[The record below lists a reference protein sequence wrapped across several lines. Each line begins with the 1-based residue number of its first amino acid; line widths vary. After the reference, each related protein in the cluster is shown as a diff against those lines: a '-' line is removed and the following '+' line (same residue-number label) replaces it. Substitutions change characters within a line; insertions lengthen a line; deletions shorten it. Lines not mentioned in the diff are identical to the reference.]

1 MPVTLFMDLNDYI
14 TIATHRKR
22 WLKGGF
28 DFIIAAYL
36 VILWQLAIE
45 GVPMLKKIFLPTIL
59 AILAYGFWISPDF
72 KEIAAGVAI
81 FLFGMLFLE
90 EGFKAFTGGMLEKLL
105 QKTTDKT
112 WKSLCFGIVSTTIMQ
127 SSSLVSVIT
136 ISFISAGLVT
146 LVAGIGIIFGANIG
160 TTTGAWLV
168 AAFGLKVKI
177 SAYAMP
183 MLVFGI
189 VLAFQKSKYVKGI
202 GSVLAG
208 LGFLFLGIHYMKEGF
223 EAFKGS
229 FDLASLA
236 VPGYA
241 GLFLFAGIGAAATVV
256 MQSSHA
262 TLVLILTALAAGQIT
277 YENSLALA
285 IGANVG
291 TTITAIIGSLS
302 ANIQGKRLAGAH
314 LIFNVVTG
322 VIAIVF
328 IGQFVWAVDV
338 ISSRVGI
345 AVDNYTM
352 KLAVFHTLF
361 NITGVLVMVPLITR
375 LADGLVQYLPEKST
389 DSVEPKFLSDATI
402 EFPDTVLHA
411 TKKEVWHLFDCAFE
425 LMAHGM
431 NLRRTQILESPDL
444 EATIDADREIIE
456 FDMDDLY
463 ESKVKVLYSAII
475 EFISRAQ
482 ANIPSVFSEELYRLR
497 NAASEIV
504 ECVKHIKHLRKNTTK
519 YMVSDNEHIRN
530 EYNALRFRVANIL
543 REIYRHRDEGENSLA
558 ILELDELKA
567 EEAAAHQVLNESI
580 TELLNNNQI
589 TPLMATSLMN
599 DFYYSDETANNLV
612 DIGQAL
618 LASHTD
624 LVAEAAQEVVLDE
637 DEIERIAAS

>member
-1 MPVTLFMDLNDYI
+1 
-14 TIATHRKR
+14 
-22 WLKGGF
+22 
-28 DFIIAAYL
+28 
-36 VILWQLAIE
+36 
-45 GVPMLKKIFLPTIL
+45 MLKKILLPSIL
-59 AILAYGFWISPDF
+59 IILSYGFWVSPDF
-72 KEIAAGVAI
+72 KEIAAGVSI

-112 WKSLCFGIVSTTIMQ
+112 WKSLLFGVFSTTIMQ

-189 VLAFQKSKYVKGI
+189 ILAFQKSRYLKGI

-223 EAFKGS
+223 ESFKDS

-236 VPGYA
+236 VAGYP

-277 YENSLALA
+277 YENGLALA

-314 LIFNVVTG
+314 LIFNFVTG

-328 IGQFVWAVDV
+328 ISQFVWAVEV
-338 ISSRVGI
+338 VSSKVGI
-345 AVDNYTM
+345 AADNYTM

-361 NITGVLVMVPLITR
+361 NVTGVLVMVPLIHR
-375 LADGLVQYLPEKST
+375 LAVSLVRYLPEKELDVAQPMYLT
-389 DSVEPKFLSDATI
+389 DAVL
-402 EFPDTVLHA
+402 EFPETVLSSL
-411 TKKEVWHLFDCAFE
+411 KKEVWHLFDSAFE
-425 LMAHGM
+425 IMAHGM
-431 NLRRTQILESPDL
+431 NLHRSEILESPDL
-444 EATIDADREIIE
+444 EKTIHDDQEIHE
-456 FDMDDLY
+456 FDLDQLY

-475 EFISRAQ
+475 DFISRSQ
-482 ANIPSVFSEELYRLR
+482 LNMPSVFSEEMFRLR

-504 ECVKHIKHLRKNTTK
+504 KCVKHIKHLRKNATR
-519 YMVSDNEHIRN
+519 YMLSDNEHIRS
-530 EYNALRFRVANIL
+530 EYNRLRYQVAMIL
-543 REIYRHRDEGENSLA
+543 REIYRLRGEDDYDHALA
-558 ILELDELKA
+558 VLELDELKA
-567 EEAAAHQVLNESI
+567 EILVTHGE
-580 TELLNNNQI
+580 LNNRISEVLKDNQI
-589 TPLMATSLMN
+589 TPEMATSLLN
-599 DFYYSDETANNLV
+599 DFNYVDETSNDLLDTA
-612 DIGQAL
+612 QAL
-618 LASHTD
+618 LSSHAD
-624 LVAEAAQEVVLDE
+624 LVAEAAREVVLDE
-637 DEIERIAAS
+637 DEIEKASAA

>member
-1 MPVTLFMDLNDYI
+1 
-14 TIATHRKR
+14 
-22 WLKGGF
+22 
-28 DFIIAAYL
+28 
-36 VILWQLAIE
+36 
-45 GVPMLKKIFLPTIL
+45 MLKKIFLPSIL
-59 AILAYGFWISPDF
+59 IILSYGFWVSPDF
-72 KEIAAGVAI
+72 KEIAAGVSI

-90 EGFKAFTGGMLEKLL
+90 EGFKAFTGGVLEKLL

-112 WKSLCFGIVSTTIMQ
+112 WKSLLFGICSTTIMQ

-189 VLAFQKSKYVKGI
+189 ILAFQKSKYLKGI

-223 EAFKGS
+223 ESFKDS

-236 VPGYA
+236 VAGYP

-277 YENSLALA
+277 YENGLALA

-322 VIAIVF
+322 VIAIAF
-328 IGQFVWAVDV
+328 IHQFVWAVEV
-338 ISSRVGI
+338 VSNKVGI
-345 AVDNYTM
+345 AADNYTM

-361 NITGVLVMVPLITR
+361 NVTGVLVMVPLIHR
-375 LADGLVQYLPEKST
+375 LAVSLVRYLPEKEPGVAEPMYLT
-389 DSVEPKFLSDATI
+389 DAVL
-402 EFPDTVLHA
+402 EFPETVLSSL
-411 TKKEVWHLFDCAFE
+411 KKEVWHLFDSAFE
-425 LMAHGM
+425 IMAHCM
-431 NLRRTQILESPDL
+431 NLHRTEILESADL
-444 EATIDADREIIE
+444 KKTIDDDREIHE
-456 FDMDDLY
+456 FDLDELY

-475 EFISRAQ
+475 EFISRSQ
-482 ANIPSVFSEELYRLR
+482 SNMPSVFSEEMFRLR

-504 ECVKHIKHLRKNTTK
+504 KCVKHIKHLRKNATR
-519 YMVSDNEHIRN
+519 YMLSDNEHIRS
-530 EYNALRFRVANIL
+530 EYNRLRYQVAMIL
-543 REIYRHRDEGENSLA
+543 REIYRLRGEDDYDHALA
-558 ILELDELKA
+558 VLELDELKA
-567 EEAAAHQVLNESI
+567 EILVTHGELNDRISEVLRD
-580 TELLNNNQI
+580 NQI
-589 TPLMATSLMN
+589 TPEMATSLLN
-599 DFYYSDETANNLV
+599 DFNYVDETSNHLLDTA
-612 DIGQAL
+612 QAL
-618 LASHTD
+618 LSSHAD
-624 LVAEAAQEVVLDE
+624 LVAEAAREVVLDE
-637 DEIERIAAS
+637 DEIEKASVA

>member
-1 MPVTLFMDLNDYI
+1 
-14 TIATHRKR
+14 
-22 WLKGGF
+22 
-28 DFIIAAYL
+28 
-36 VILWQLAIE
+36 
-45 GVPMLKKIFLPTIL
+45 MLKKILLPSIL
-59 AILAYGFWISPDF
+59 LILAYGFWVSPDF
-72 KEIAAGVAI
+72 KEIAAGVSI

-90 EGFKAFTGGMLEKLL
+90 EGFKAFTGGLLEKLL
-105 QKTTDKT
+105 AKTTDKT
-112 WKSLCFGIVSTTIMQ
+112 WKSLSFGVVSTTIMQ

-136 ISFISAGLVT
+136 ISFISAGLIP

-189 VLAFQKSKYVKGI
+189 VLSFQGSKYLKGF

-208 LGFLFLGIHYMKEGF
+208 LGFLFLGIHHMKEGF

-236 VPGYA
+236 VDGYL

-277 YENSLALA
+277 YDNALALA

-314 LIFNVVTG
+314 LIFNLVTG

-328 IGQFVWAVDV
+328 IGQFVWAVDLV
-338 ISSRVGI
+338 STQVGI
-345 AVDNYTM
+345 ASDNYTM

-361 NITGVLVMVPLITR
+361 NVTGVLVMVPLINR
-375 LADGLVQYLPEKST
+375 LADYLFKYFPEKSL
-389 DSVEPKFLSDATI
+389 DAVEPKYLSDAAI
-402 EFPDTVLHA
+402 EFPDTVISSV
-411 TKKEVWHLFDCAFE
+411 KKEVWHLFDSAFE

-431 NLRRTQILESPDL
+431 NLHRTQILESADL
-444 EATIDADREIIE
+444 KTTIDNDREIIE
-456 FDMDDLY
+456 FDLDGLY
-463 ESKVKVLYSAII
+463 EGKVKILYAAIVD
-475 EFISRAQ
+475 FISRAQ

-504 ECVKHIKHLRKNTTK
+504 ECVKHIKHLRKNTTR
-519 YMVSDNEHIRN
+519 YMVSDNQHIRD
-530 EYNALRFRVANIL
+530 EYNTLRLKIATIL
-543 REIYRHRDEGENSLA
+543 KEIYRYREQDQAAEA
-558 ILELDELKA
+558 ILEIDELKA
-567 EEAAAHQVLNESI
+567 ESNNAKDLLNTRI
-580 TELLNNNQI
+580 TEFLKTETI
-589 TPLMATSLMN
+589 TPLMATSLLN
-599 DFYYSDETANNLV
+599 DFNYSDKTAINLL
-612 DIGQAL
+612 DTAQAL
-618 LASHTD
+618 LSSHAD
-624 LVAEAAQEVVLDE
+624 LVAEAAKEVILDE
-637 DEIERIAAS
+637 DEIESISA